1 MAANEFTAYH
11 GYSLFTKTVID
22 SALKKV
28 VNCKKGGGKNMRMSK
43 LYMPTLRETPAEAEI
58 PSHKLLLRAGMI
70 RQLVSGVYSYLPLGY
85 RVIRKIENIVREE
98 MDRAGAQELLMS
110 AIQPRELWEQTGRW
124 QDFGPEMFRLKD
136 RHEREFCLGPT
147 HEEYFTN
154 IIKGEVKS
162 YKQLP
167 LNLYQIQTKY
177 RDEKRPRFGLM
188 RSREFIMKDAY
199 SFDIDEEGMK
209 KSYDIMWKAYDQVF
223 TRLKLKYKVV
233 LGDSG
238 TMGGNVSHEFMA
250 MSEVGEGVIAYCEH
264 CDYAA
269 TDEKAGVV
277 YKIDD
282 NQEELP
288 IEKVYTPG
296 VTTIEALKEFFN
308 VEASKFAKSLVYNAG
323 GKPVIVVIPGDREL
337 NETKLCNYLGI
348 AEHELEMA
356 DEGLIID
363 ITGGNKGFTGPM
375 NLKREVKLLIDSR
388 ITMMKN
394 MVIGANETDHHIK
407 NVNYGRDFSGEVVED
422 LLLVR
427 EGDTCPQCGEV
438 LKMDKGIE
446 VGNIF
451 QLGTK
456 YSASLNATFLDE
468 NGKER
473 PFVMGCYGIGVSRSM
488 MAIVEQYHDE
498 NGIIW
503 PLVVAPYH
511 VIVTVV
517 NVKNQEQLE
526 LGEKIYEELNALGIE
541 VLLDDRNERAGVKF
555 NDRDLIGI
563 PIRITVGKRANES
576 IVEYSTRKDGE
587 KKEINVDEIIPL
599 IKEEF
604 QKENINF

>member
-98 MDRAGAQELLMS
+98 MDNAGAQELLMS
-110 AIQPRELWEQTGRW
+110 AIQPRELWEATGRW

-199 SFDIDEEGMK
+199 SFDVDEENMR
-209 KSYDIMWKAYDQVF
+209 KSYDVMWKAYDKVF

-233 LGDSG
+233 QGDSG
-238 TMGGNVSHEFMA
+238 TMGGSTSHEFMA
-250 MSEVGEGVIAYCEH
+250 MSEVGEGIVAYCQH

-269 TDEKAGVV
+269 TDEKAAVV
-277 YKIDD
+277 YKVEDS
-282 NQEELP
+282 QEELP

-296 VTTIEALKEFFN
+296 VTTIEALEEFFQIK
-308 VEASKFAKSLVYNAG
+308 ASNFAKSLVYSAG
-323 GKPVIVVIPGDREL
+323 GKPVIAVIPGDREL
-337 NETKLCNYLGI
+337 NETKLCNHLGI

-375 NLKREVKLLIDSR
+375 NLKKEVKILIDSR
-388 ITMMKN
+388 ITRMKN
-394 MVIGANETDHHIK
+394 LVIGGNETDYHIK
-407 NVNYGRDFSGEVVED
+407 NVNYGRDFTGEVVED
-422 LLLVR
+422 LLLIR
-427 EGDTCPQCGEV
+427 EGDICPQCGEV
-438 LKMDKGIE
+438 LQMDSGIE

-456 YSASLNATFLDE
+456 YSESLNATFLDE

-488 MAIVEQYHDE
+488 MAVVEQYHDE

-511 VIVTVV
+511 VIITVV
-517 NVKNQEQLE
+517 NAKNQEQLE
-526 LGEKIYEELNALGIE
+526 LGEKIYEELNSLGVE

-563 PIRITVGKRANES
+563 PIRITVGKRASES
-576 IVEYSTRKDGE
+576 IVEYSLRKDE
-587 KKEINVDEIIPL
+587 DKKEINVDEIIPL

-604 QKENINF
+604 SKENIKL